1 MLDDGDDDRF
11 DEYPPALHPAREAM
25 TLCLA
30 AVLVVALVA
39 WGIWRIMLW
48 L

>member
-1 MLDDGDDDRF
+1 MLDDDDDRF
-11 DEYPPALHPAREAM
+11 GYPPAQHPGREAVTM
-25 TLCLA
+25 GLA
-30 AVLVVALVA
+30 AVLVLALIA